1 MEVTKGLRTSVLL
14 LVAAGWPAASASAQV
29 AYPLQQPKKASTPAR
44 VKGTTVLT
52 SRAGAPQVVTIVH
65 RLNGLKMFRLLLRAE
80 EQVQAIAGLND
91 AFKFTD
97 DVHTNVIAGLAMDD
111 GQTIVA
117 WLPEAEVEL
126 GPMMPFPPPRVPFA
140 PMATPTLPRPNAA
153 TPRAAPSIM
162 AGRSSTNDNP
172 LETPDLTV
180 IGPDGKQMVAR
191 FVGLDGVTGLSILKL
206 ADKNLISTTV
216 AKGDDGINVGQDVRL
231 FGPEPVAQTGVAASS
246 NLFVRIGETQ
256 GTIFTVTRTPAGGIT
271 RFKIR
276 SPRLT
281 LANIGGVAINEAGD
295 TVGIVNAVDGT
306 EASILPAALI
316 RLAAKRVLA
325 QQSSVPKPWLGVRGE
340 PVAGLKIDQI
350 VNHGW
355 QAQRATTLSLDHCG
369 ILLTWI
375 VPGSPAAL
383 ATLRAGDVI
392 LKVNDEEIETADDF
406 SWMLG
411 QAGPSSSV
419 RFTVARPDTTIP
431 EAINVKLSESLDPT
445 LDVSLLRRS
454 FKSGQ
459 GWSLIDQGIE
469 TIALRPAVA
478 SQFGSASGLLIIYV
492 QPSTPAFKAGL
503 RPGDVIETIDGKQV
517 SSLGRSMGL
526 STVPGVAHTMAIVR
540 KSRKLVITVVNPEK
554 P

>member
-1 MEVTKGLRTSVLL
+1 MEVRKGLRTSVLL
-14 LVAAGWPAASASAQV
+14 LVTAGWPAGPASAQV
-29 AYPLQQPKKASTPAR
+29 ASPPQPPKKASTPAR
-44 VKGTTVLT
+44 VKGPMILT

-126 GPMMPFPPPRVPFA
+126 GPMMPFPVPRVPFA
-140 PMATPTLPRPNAA
+140 PLATPALPGPNAA
-153 TPRAAPSIM
+153 PPLAGARIM
-162 AGRSSTNDNP
+162 AERSSTSGNP
-172 LETPDLTV
+172 LEPADLTV

-206 ADKNLISTTV
+206 ADKNLILATET
-216 AKGDDGINVGQDVRL
+216 KGDDGISVGQDVRL
-231 FGPEPVAQTGVAASS
+231 FGPEPVAQSGVAASS
-246 NLFVRIGETQ
+246 NLYARIGETQ
-256 GTIFTVTRTPAGGIT
+256 GRIFTVARTSAGGIT
-271 RFKIR
+271 RFKVR

-281 LANIGGVAINEAGD
+281 LANIGGVAVNEAGD

-306 EASILPAALI
+306 EANILPAALI

-340 PVAGLKIDQI
+340 PVSGLKIDQI

-355 QAQRATTLSLDHCG
+355 QTQRATTLAEDHYG

-375 VPGSPAAL
+375 APGSPAAL
-383 ATLRAGDVI
+383 AALRAGDVI

-431 EAINVKLSESLDPT
+431 DAINVKLSESLDSKLDISLWQHRFPT
-445 LDVSLLRRS
+445 
-454 FKSGQ
+454 GQ

-478 SQFGSASGLLIIYV
+478 SQFASASGLLIVYV

-503 RPGDVIETIDGKQV
+503 RPGDVIEAIDGKRV
-517 SSLGRSMGL
+517 SSLRRPMVL
-526 STVPGVAHTMAIVR
+526 STGPGVAHTMDIIR
-540 KSRKLVITVVNPEK
+540 KNQKLVITVVNPEK

>member
-1 MEVTKGLRTSVLL
+1 MEIRKGLRTSVLL
-14 LVAAGWPAASASAQV
+14 LVAAGWPAGPASAQV
-29 AYPLQQPKKASTPAR
+29 ASPPQPPKKASTPAR
-44 VKGTTVLT
+44 VKGPMVLA

-65 RLNGLKMFRLLLRAE
+65 RLNGLKMFRLLLRADE
-80 EQVQAIAGLND
+80 RVQAIAGLD
-91 AFKFTD
+91 GAFRFTD

-126 GPMMPFPPPRVPFA
+126 GPMMPFPALRAPFA
-140 PMATPTLPRPNAA
+140 STATPALLNPNAA
-153 TPRAAPSIM
+153 PPLAGPSIV
-162 AGRSSTNDNP
+162 AERSRTNGNP

-206 ADKNLISTTV
+206 EDKNLISATV
-216 AKGDDGINVGQDVRL
+216 KKGDDGISVGQDVRL
-231 FGPEPVAQTGVAASS
+231 FGPEPVAQTGVAASI
-246 NLFVRIGETQ
+246 NLYVRIGETQ
-256 GTIFTVTRTPAGGIT
+256 GTIFTVIRTPAGGIT
-271 RFKIR
+271 RFKVR

-281 LANIGGVAINEAGD
+281 LANIGGVAINDSGD
-295 TVGIVNAVDGT
+295 TVGIVNAVNGT
-306 EASILPAALI
+306 EATILPAALI

-340 PVAGLKIDQI
+340 PVAGLKIAQI

-355 QAQRATTLSLDHCG
+355 QAQRATTLAEDHCG

-375 VPGSPAAL
+375 VPGSPAAF
-383 ATLRAGDVI
+383 AALRAGDVI

-419 RFTVARPDTTIP
+419 RFTVARPDTTLP
-431 EAINVKLSESLDPT
+431 EAINIKLSVSLDPT
-445 LDVSLLRRS
+445 LDVSLLQRR
-454 FKSGQ
+454 FPSGQ

-478 SQFGSASGLLIIYV
+478 SRFGSASGLLIVYV

-503 RPGDVIETIDGKQV
+503 RPGDVIEAIDGKQV
-517 SSLGRSMGL
+517 SSLRRPMVL
-526 STVPGVAHTMAIVR
+526 STVPGVAHTMDIIR
-540 KSRKLVITVVNPEK
+540 KSQKLVITVVNPEK